1 MGALHADEKG
11 RDNLVPG
18 MLLAMAI
25 ETQQDMVGHEKGRW
39 RDIREGGGWMAHLA
53 QQQRLRPREDE
64 ANAERK
70 EW

>member
-1 MGALHADEKG
+1 M
-11 RDNLVPG
+11 PG

>member
-1 MGALHADEKG
+1 M
-11 RDNLVPG
+11 PG
-18 MLLAMAI
+18 MLLTMAI
-25 ETQQDMVGHEKGRW
+25 EAQQDMVGHEKGRW
-39 RDIREGGGWMAHLA
+39 RDTREGGGWMAHLA